1 MSDPKSPSD
10 NNYNGGFSTALMH
23 KDLGLAVDAINQ
35 TNSKNNY
42 GLSTFNRFD
51 NLVKAGKGQFRF
63 LKYY

>member
-1 MSDPKSPSD
+1 
-10 NNYNGGFSTALMH
+10 MH

-51 NLVKAGKGQFRF
+51 DLVKAGKGHLDFSNIINE
-63 LKYY
+63 